1 MARLTEAQWEALR
14 ADYEVRRMTFGELA
28 DKYGVNK
35 SNISR
40 RAKAEEWNQEQTQR
54 LIDATVENEKEKI
67 AIRNATQQVNATVRN
82 AMQEVI
88 FDRLAFEMQSNAD
101 FQAVRDKAILLL
113 DSAEKMSDVKQVAD
127 VIKMQREAMLGK
139 APDVAVQVNNMPE
152 RIERVIVDGKHS
164 D

>member
-1 MARLTEAQWEALR
+1 MARLTEAQWDAVR
-14 ADYEVRRMTFGELA
+14 ADYEVRRMSFGELA

-40 RAKAEEWNQEQTQR
+40 RAKADGWNQEQTQR

-82 AMQEVI
+82 AMQEVV
-88 FDRLAFEMQSNAD
+88 FDRLAFELQNNAD
-101 FQAVRDKAILLL
+101 FQTVRDKAMAILQGT
-113 DSAEKMSDVKQVAD
+113 DKMGDVKQAAD

-139 APDVAVQVNNMPE
+139 TPDTMVQVNNMPE
-152 RIERVIVDGKHS
+152 RIERVVIDAKHP